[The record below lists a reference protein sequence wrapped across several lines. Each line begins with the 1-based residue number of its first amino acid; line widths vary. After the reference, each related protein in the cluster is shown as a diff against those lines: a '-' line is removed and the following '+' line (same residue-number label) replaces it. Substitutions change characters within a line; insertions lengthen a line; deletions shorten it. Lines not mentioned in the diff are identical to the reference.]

1 MTFDERFQEYLE
13 RLNKLKPQ
21 LPDLAEEST
30 KTSLVMPFFSML
42 GYDVFNASEFV
53 PEFTCDVATKK
64 GEKVDYAI
72 IKDGDP
78 IMLIEV
84 KRAGMKLQKQQQ
96 GQLFRYFST
105 NRCRIAILTN
115 GVTYQFFSDL
125 NAPNVMDD
133 EPFLSFNL
141 LEDDPNI
148 YISSVKQFS
157 KEKFNVKS
165 VISKAVYQKYSKVVQ
180 KTLKEDLISPS
191 DELVKYF
198 LSRPEIKTGN
208 RITAQM
214 IDKYREA
221 TQKAMQK
228 VFGIVIQEV
237 EHTESAAPAAVAPPS
252 ENNVITETSVPV
264 TIESIVETI
273 SQQASA
279 VPDVRIQR
287 EEQADFVRLHIF
299 TTGNT
304 KFGAVKIMKNDLS
317 IQFRKMVNGLVTVYD
332 LSSADE
338 FQKYI

>member
-1 MTFDERFQEYLE
+1 MSFEERFQEYLE
-13 RLNKLKPQ
+13 RINKLKPQ

-115 GVTYQFFSDL
+115 GITYQFYSDL

-141 LEDDPNI
+141 LEDDLNI

-180 KTLKEDLISPS
+180 KTLREDLISPS

-208 RITAQM
+208 RITSQM

-228 VFGIVIQEV
+228 VFGIVLQTPESIDSSSAPDPEPV
-237 EHTESAAPAAVAPPS
+237 PVSTEPEPAAPVTLEAVVDS
-252 ENNVITETSVPV
+252 IT
-264 TIESIVETI
+264 
-273 SQQASA
+273 QQAA
-279 VPDVRIQR
+279 AIPDVRMQQ
-287 EEQADFVRLHIF
+287 EEQPDFLRLHIF
-299 TTGNT
+299 TTGNA
-304 KFGAVKIMKNDLS
+304 KFGAVKIKKNDLS
-317 IQFRKMVNGLVTVYD
+317 IQFRKFVNGQLNVYD

-338 FQKYI
+338 FAKYI

>member
-1 MTFDERFQEYLE
+1 MSFEDGFYEYLE
-13 RLNKLKPQ
+13 RIKKLKSQ
-21 LPDLAEEST
+21 FPDLAEEST
-30 KTSLVMPFFSML
+30 KTSLVMPFFAML

-64 GEKVDYAI
+64 GEKVDYAV

-115 GVTYQFFSDL
+115 GVTYQFYSDL

-141 LEDDPNI
+141 LDDDPNI

-157 KEKFNVKS
+157 KEKFNVKN

-237 EHTESAAPAAVAPPS
+237 EHNESVIQPPPEPVSIPAAAQVS
-252 ENNVITETSVPV
+252 TV
-264 TIESIVETI
+264 ESIIDSI
-273 SQQASA
+273 SNQASA

-287 EEQADFVRLHIF
+287 EDQQEFVRIHIF
-299 TTGNT
+299 TTGNA
-304 KFGAVKIMKNDLS
+304 KFGTVKIMKADLS
-317 IQFRKMVNGLVTVYD
+317 IQLRKIFNGQLTVYE

-338 FQKYI
+338 FVKYI